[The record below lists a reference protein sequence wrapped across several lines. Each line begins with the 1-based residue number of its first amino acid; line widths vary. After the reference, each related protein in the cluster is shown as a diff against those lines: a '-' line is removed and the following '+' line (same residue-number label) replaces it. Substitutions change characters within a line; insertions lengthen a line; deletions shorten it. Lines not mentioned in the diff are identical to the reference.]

1 VTSSPRGARADRPD
15 RPPAPPAAALPAAVF
30 LAVALLLVVPVFT
43 PAAPEAAAADGDD
56 DAPAVGL
63 LQRSAR
69 SWSTVSFTGTQY
81 LTIGGDT
88 GSAGAVVELVHRAGG
103 STRVHVLGT
112 GRHELP
118 ASATRAWLAPV
129 GPVDML
135 VDAYEIR
142 LAGREPVVG
151 RPADVVEA
159 RRPDGTLAARL
170 WVDTATGLP
179 LRRELTDSGGSVTQA
194 SAFVD
199 IAVLGQGA
207 APATGTAGDQTRR
220 PGAPGGGGYGA
231 AWSGKGP
238 MLDRDDLAAL
248 RETGMTCPEELGEGL
263 VLYEAREVRGDQG
276 HGAVQLS
283 YSDGLVSIS
292 VFEQYG
298 RLDDDR
304 LEGFA
309 SQRVGDGTV
318 WTRSGTP
325 AWATWSTGVS
335 VVTVVSD
342 DPALVPAVVAAVPPG
357 GDGGHGLL
365 ARLARAASR
374 VAGWFN
380 PYDG

>member
-1 VTSSPRGARADRPD
+1 MTSSPRGARADRPD
-15 RPPAPPAAALPAAVF
+15 RSPVPPAAALPAAVL

-43 PAAPEAAAADGDD
+43 PATPEAAAADADD

-81 LTIGGDT
+81 LTLGGDT
-88 GSAGAVVELVHRAGG
+88 GSAGAVVEVVHRAGG
-103 STRVHVLGT
+103 PTRVHVLGT

-118 ASATRAWLAPV
+118 ASATRVWLAPA
-129 GPVDML
+129 GPVDLL
-135 VDAYEIR
+135 VDAYQIR
-142 LAGREPVVG
+142 PAGREPVVG

-179 LRRELTDSGGSVTQA
+179 LRRELFDTEGSVSQA

-199 IAVLGQGA
+199 LTVQGKVGGLVAGMAEDSPAVA
-207 APATGTAGDQTRR
+207 V
-220 PGAPGGGGYGA
+220 PGGGGVGA
-231 AWSGKGP
+231 AASGGGSP
-238 MLDRDDLAAL
+238 LDRDDLVAL
-248 RETGMTCPEELGEGL
+248 RHQGMACPEEIGDGL
-263 VLYEAREVRGDQG
+263 VLYEARRVRAGEG
-276 HGAVQLS
+276 RSAVQLS
-283 YSDGLVSIS
+283 YSDGLVAVS
-292 VFEQYG
+292 VFEQRG
-298 RLDDDR
+298 RLDGDR
-304 LEGFA
+304 LEGF
-309 SQRVGDGTV
+309 SGRRVGDGTV
-318 WTRSGTP
+318 WTRSGPP
-325 AWATWSTGVS
+325 AWATWSTGGS

-342 DPALVPAVVAAVPPG
+342 DPALIPAVVEAVPPG
-357 GDGGHGLL
+357 EDGGHGVL

>member
-1 VTSSPRGARADRPD
+1 VKSSPRGARADRPD
-15 RPPAPPAAALPAAVF
+15 RSPVPPAAALPAAVL
-30 LAVALLLVVPVFT
+30 LAVALLLVVPVFI
-43 PAAPEAAAADGDD
+43 PAAPRAAAADGDD

-81 LTIGGDT
+81 LTLGGDT
-88 GSAGAVVELVHRAGG
+88 GSAGAVVEVVHRAGS
-103 STRVHVLGT
+103 STRVHVLGS

-118 ASATRAWLAPV
+118 ASATRAWLAPA
-129 GPVDML
+129 GPVDLL

-179 LRRELTDSGGSVTQA
+179 LRRELLDSHGSVSQA

-199 IAVLGQGA
+199 LAVHGQVGTLVA
-207 APATGTAGDQTRR
+207 GMAEDSRTPAV
-220 PGAPGGGGYGA
+220 PSGGGVGA
-231 AWSGKGP
+231 VAAGGGP
-238 MLDRDDLAAL
+238 TLDLDDLVAL
-248 RETGMTCPEELGEGL
+248 RHQGMACPEEIGDGL
-263 VLYEAREVRGDQG
+263 VLYEARQVRVGEG
-276 HGAVQLS
+276 RSAVQLS
-283 YSDGLVSIS
+283 YSDGLVAVS
-292 VFEQYG
+292 VFEQRG
-298 RLDDDR
+298 RLDGDR

-309 SQRVGDGTV
+309 GRRVGDGTV
-318 WTRSGTP
+318 WTRSGP
-325 AWATWSTGVS
+325 PSWATWSTGES

-357 GDGGHGLL
+357 DDGSHGLL